1 MKVVIAGGAG
11 FLGSGLAM
19 SFRED
24 GHDVVVL
31 TRRPRK
37 PGDVA
42 WDPLAPADNPA
53 STVDGADAVINLA
66 GESLDAGRWTAARK
80 AAILESRIAATRA
93 IVAAIA
99 GARRPPAV
107 FVSASAVGFYGTH
120 GSEALTENSP
130 PGSDFLASVCV
141 AWEAQAL
148 EAAWITRVVL
158 LRTGLVLDRG
168 GGALPKLVLPFRLFA
183 GGRAGSGK
191 QYWSWIHRDD
201 WTRIVRWA
209 IDTPE
214 ITGPL
219 NLTASSPVTNAEF
232 ARTLGR
238 VLHRPALTPAPAF
251 AMRLLLGEM
260 ADALILN
267 GQRVL
272 PAKATL
278 HGFEFRYPD
287 LGSALRGIFGGV
299 PAAARRAPP
308 NSRRDRGEGG

>member
-1 MKVVIAGGAG
+1 MTIVIAGGTG
-11 FLGSGLAM
+11 FLGSGLAA
-19 SFRED
+19 SFRAD
-24 GHDVVVL
+24 GHDVVLL

-42 WDPLAPADNPA
+42 WDPLSPSGDWTA
-53 STVDGADAVINLA
+53 TVDGADAVINLA

-80 AAILESRIAATRA
+80 ASILDSRIAATRA

-99 GARRPPAV
+99 KARRPPAV
-107 FVSASAVGFYGTH
+107 LVNASAIGVYGTH
-120 GSEALTENSP
+120 GSAALTEHSP

-148 EAAWITRVVL
+148 EAARMTRVVL
-158 LRTGLVLDRG
+158 LRTGLALDG
-168 GGALPKLVLPFRLFA
+168 SGGALPKLALPFQLFA
-183 GGRAGSGK
+183 GGRAGSGD
-191 QYWSWIHRDD
+191 QYWSWIHRED
-201 WTRIVRWA
+201 WTRIVRWTV
-209 IDTPE
+209 DTPDVS
-214 ITGPL
+214 GPV
-219 NLTASSPVTNAEF
+219 NLTAPAPVTNAEF
-232 ARTLGR
+232 AQTLGR
-238 VLHRPALTPAPAF
+238 VLHRPALMPAPAF

-287 LGSALRGIFGGV
+287 LESALRAIYGGSDES
-299 PAAARRAPP
+299 RPP
-308 NSRRDRGEGG
+308 NE